1 MGSINVRSDLAE
13 NFERKNVPG
22 FRLAA
27 LIPKKFIR
35 EIRLLHR
42 RQSFLASTRSWTT
55 GESRIH
61 GKKRPHLSSRRPLG
75 LYSSFRAPTAVKEAQ
90 SVGIDTVPLK
100 RVIEG
105 RIRTWTAV
113 FRAAVV
119 GTPRV
124 ERRRRPQA
132 APVAHLVVLVLLLR
146 STRRHVP
153 TLRPFIVIITT

>member
-61 GKKRPHLSSRRPLG
+61 GKN
-75 LYSSFRAPTAVKEAQ
+75 
-90 SVGIDTVPLK
+90 
-100 RVIEG
+100 G
-105 RIRTWTAV
+105 RIFHPDAHLDYT
-113 FRAAVV
+113 VV
-119 GTPRV
+119 SV
-124 ERRRRPQA
+124 RRRR
-132 APVAHLVVLVLLLR
+132 
-146 STRRHVP
+146 
-153 TLRPFIVIITT
+153 